1 MKNSTQSLMPRGG
14 TQANENRR
22 SGFPSGATTQYLA
35 LYFSATYAYFQDR
48 GAEESKNQEG
58 VTKVQVLPAL
68 FFGLGLWDCAS
79 GFSRES

>member
-22 SGFPSGATTQYLA
+22 SGFPSGATTQYLP

-48 GAEESKNQEG
+48 DTERKRRGEDQNKIM
-58 VTKVQVLPAL
+58 
-68 FFGLGLWDCAS
+68 
-79 GFSRES
+79 FSVSLCLCVEIFS